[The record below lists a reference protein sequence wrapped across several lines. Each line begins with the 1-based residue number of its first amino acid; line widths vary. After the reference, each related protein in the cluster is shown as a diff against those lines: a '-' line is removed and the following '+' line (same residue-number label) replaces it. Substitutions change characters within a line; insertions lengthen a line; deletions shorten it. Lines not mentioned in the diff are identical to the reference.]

1 MDKIVTLCPA
11 CSEVMKTGFSVKK
24 VTNATTELGKKCEN
38 CGMRGSSY
46 VLARYLISKKGR

>member
-11 CSEVMKTGFSVKK
+11 CSEVMKSGFSVKK

-46 VLARYLISKKGR
+46 VLARYLISKKGK